1 MRLNLNILAAMK
13 SIRAANLSLVF
24 AVSLA
29 LLHFTAPPVVAADAK
44 PLKKFVVALK
54 PDKDPDA
61 MIEERRT
68 LTAFLSPR
76 VGRPVEVIV
85 PLSSAVIIEGFANG
99 TIDLAYISATETRT
113 AWQRGA
119 AEVLLANERDGK
131 PYYLS
136 YWLALKE
143 KPYTSIADL
152 KGKPVAFASKT
163 STSGYLIPHWMLI
176 KRGLLPPHADPE
188 VFFGKGNTW
197 YGNGYVSAV
206 QRVLDRSV
214 EAAAVSYYVLE
225 HLTAEQRSR
234 LKKIDEQGP
243 VPTHC
248 MAVRKGVNAAD
259 RAALK
264 KALLALNEGDHT
276 ALRDKLF
283 TFKLVEADTQKHI
296 GDLDEALR
304 LTEPKK

>member
-1 MRLNLNILAAMK
+1 MMKIASLPRFLANLAVALGVLAAA
-13 SIRAANLSLVF
+13 SPASV
-24 AVSLA
+24 
-29 LLHFTAPPVVAADAK
+29 ADAQ
-44 PLKKFVVALK
+44 PLKKIVVALK

-61 MIEERRT
+61 MSQERKT
-68 LTAFLSPR
+68 LAAFLSPR
-76 VGRPVEVIV
+76 LGKPVEVIV

-99 TIDLAYISATETRT
+99 TIDLAYISATEMRA
-113 AWQRGA
+113 AWQRRV

-152 KGKPVAFASKT
+152 KGKPIAFASKT
-163 STSGYLIPHWMLI
+163 STSGCLIPHWTLI
-176 KRGLLPPHADPE
+176 KRGLLPPHEPPE
-188 VFFGKGNTW
+188 AFFGRGNVW
-197 YGNGYVSAV
+197 YGSGYVSAV
-206 QRVLDRSV
+206 QRVLDGTA
-214 EAAAVSYYVLE
+214 EAAAVSYYVLDLDK
-225 HLTAEQRSR
+225 HLPAAQRSK

-248 MAVRKGVNAAD
+248 MAARSAMGVD
-259 RAALK
+259 DKAALK
-264 KALLALNEGDHT
+264 KALLALNEPGNT
-276 ALRDKLF
+276 ELRDKLF
-283 TFKLVEADTQKHI
+283 TFKLVETDTQKHI